1 MINTKTYVFRY
12 EILFTLRDLPISE
25 AEQMICKYE
34 GRLKAALDW
43 ILDVELSAEMRK
55 GVPLPYGI
63 EYTGDIFQVDYKI
76 VVSKI
81 VHTLEELLAMHQCLQ
96 GIGLLLKSS
105 FDPKDLVS
113 YDLHLCNE

>member
-12 EILFTLRDLPISE
+12 EILFTLRDMPLSQ
-25 AEQMICKYE
+25 AEKMICKYE

-43 ILDVELSAEMRK
+43 IQDVELSAEIKK
-55 GVPLPYGI
+55 GIPLPYGI
-63 EYTGDIFQVDYKI
+63 EYTGDIFEINYQI

-81 VHTLEELLAMHQCLQ
+81 VHTLEELLAMHQSLE

-105 FDPKDLVS
+105 FAPEDLVS
-113 YDLHLCNE
+113 YDLHFCNE

>member
-1 MINTKTYVFRY
+1 MINTKTYMFRY
-12 EILFTLRDLPISE
+12 EISFTLRDMPIRE

-43 ILDVELSAEMRK
+43 IQDVELSAEMGK
-55 GVPLPYGI
+55 GIPLPYGI
-63 EYTGDIFQVDYKI
+63 DYTGDIFQVDYRI

-81 VHTLEELLAMHQCLQ
+81 VHTLEELLAMRQSLE

-105 FDPKDLVS
+105 FAPEHLLS